1 MTGIMKSYSVRIAW
15 ERFDVKRAVIAII
28 LVLICCFSALFI
40 TARPAV
46 AEKRA
51 QEAYKYYTGITVRP
65 GDTLWSIA
73 EEQFKNNRQTASSYK
88 GVRSYMKEVISLND
102 LNDGN
107 YLLAGQ
113 KLIVPYYSSDYKS

>member
-1 MTGIMKSYSVRIAW
+1 MKSYSVRIAW

-46 AEKRA
+46 AEKRS

-88 GVRSYMKEVISLND
+88 GVRSYMKEVISLNN

>member
-1 MTGIMKSYSVRIAW
+1 MISAGKLSVMASVILLLLTMSLILSIFKWSAADVRAGIPLSEV
-15 ERFDVKRAVIAII
+15 
-28 LVLICCFSALFI
+28 
-40 TARPAV
+40 
-46 AEKRA
+46 
-51 QEAYKYYTGITVRP
+51 QYKVVEIKY